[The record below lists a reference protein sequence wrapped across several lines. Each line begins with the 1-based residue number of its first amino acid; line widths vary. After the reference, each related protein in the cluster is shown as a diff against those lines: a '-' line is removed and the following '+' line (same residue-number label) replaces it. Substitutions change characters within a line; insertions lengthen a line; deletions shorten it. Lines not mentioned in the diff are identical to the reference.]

1 MKYKKPLLLVVIV
14 LVILMMWQSFSQPG
28 VGGLEGGF
36 KEIASYRNEN
46 NTGPIIRVYIVTVAD
61 LQNAE
66 YVAYGN
72 FMLHTKYGNTKVFF
86 FDASKPF
93 PAEVSA
99 SAPYFPASFES
110 NLLATYEKNASGL
123 VYFLDNKLR

>member
-28 VGGLEGGF
+28 VADLQGGF
-36 KEIASYRNEN
+36 TEITSYRNEN

-66 YVAYGN
+66 FEAYGN
-72 FMLHTKYGNTKVFF
+72 FMLHTKFGNTKVFY

-93 PAEVSA
+93 PTELSA

-110 NLLATYEKNASGL
+110 NLLGTYEKNASGL
-123 VYFLDNKLR
+123 VLFEKKN